1 MKGRKKS
8 DWTDEENLRIIKITR
23 LKMINRRRNRRRSVF
38 DTRNEF
44 IKLGSGQTTR
54 LILGISVEEWSKYLF
69 NDFKKRY
76 PDDTHDS
83 LIDLL
88 CNTDVQIDEIN
99 SCHAST
105 LDIKSQLVLWNW
117 RNSQLL
123 FATDNYKKGANTM
136 SDEFIN
142 NIYEH
147 ILTYYKSNINEA
159 HELVSAFIKT
169 NKYVTDELQE
179 YSSIN
184 AADWREWY
192 AVELGHGK
200 YKIGL
205 SGMK

>member
-1 MKGRKKS
+1 MKERNKS
-8 DWTDEENLRIIKITR
+8 DWTDEEKVRMNKITKQR
-23 LKMINRRRNRRRSVF
+23 MINRRRRRRRDF
-38 DTRNEF
+38 IDTRNEF

-54 LILGISVEEWSKYLF
+54 LLLGISVEEWSKYLF

-169 NKYVTDELQE
+169 SKYVTYELQE

-184 AADWREWY
+184 TSD
-192 AVELGHGK
+192 
-200 YKIGL
+200 
-205 SGMK
+205 